1 MFKTKFA
8 QYSLVASAGLLVA
21 FAPEAAHAANNL
33 GNLATNVATSLGSI
47 PGLLS
52 AISYLFGVI
61 LIILGIIKIKE
72 HVEKP
77 DQTPLKEGAI
87 RELVDVGVPDDTA
100 KRAMDLIAAC
110 EDARFSPNALS
121 IASARDLWG
130 QAKDVLHDVGEP
142 EAGGARASVS
152 RQSVRPG
159 GSKDAS

>member
-21 FAPEAAHAANNL
+21 LAPEAAHAANNL

-77 DQTPLKEGAI
+77 DQTPIKEGAI
-87 RELVDVGVPDDTA
+87 R
-100 KRAMDLIAAC
+100 LIIGG
-110 EDARFSPNALS
+110 ALFALPLLTEVVKET
-121 IASARDLWG
+121 I
-130 QAKDVLHDVGEP
+130 
-142 EAGGARASVS
+142 EAGNAGNAQGASTLKAVTFA
-152 RQSVRPG
+152 VT
-159 GSKDAS
+159 